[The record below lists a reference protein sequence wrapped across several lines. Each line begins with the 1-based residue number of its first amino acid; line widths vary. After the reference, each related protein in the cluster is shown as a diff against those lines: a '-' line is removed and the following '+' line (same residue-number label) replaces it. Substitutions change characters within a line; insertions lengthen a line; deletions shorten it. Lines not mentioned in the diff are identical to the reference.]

1 MSQFV
6 SSSEAF
12 RRARERAS
20 VAASIEAGALHMA
33 IYDAREAGLS
43 IREAAAALRVPKS
56 TVARHWREGHRCVDV
71 APTWGSPEAWRAAHR
86 AVWAHDPV
94 HQRDEWVPYEW
105 SDGSDGGRVATHRTR
120 GIIRLDRD
128 GNDVVTLNEDDR

>member
-1 MSQFV
+1 MSQFA

-12 RRARERAS
+12 RVARERAS

-43 IREAAAALRVPKS
+43 IREAAAGLRVPKS

-71 APTWGSPEAWRAAHR
+71 APTWGSSEAWRAAHR

-94 HQRDEWVPYEW
+94 QLRDEWVPYEW
-105 SDGSDGGRVATHRTR
+105 SDESDGGRVAKHRDR
-120 GIIRLDRD
+120 GAIRLDSE
-128 GNDVVTLNEDDR
+128 GNAVVALNEDDH

>member
-1 MSQFV
+1 MSQFA

-12 RRARERAS
+12 RVARERTS
-20 VAASIEAGALHMA
+20 VAASIEAGVLHMA

-43 IREAAAALRVPKS
+43 IREAAAALCVPKS

-71 APTWGSPEAWRAAHR
+71 APTWGSPETWRAAHR

-94 HQRDEWVPYEW
+94 QQRDEWVPYEW
-105 SDGSDGGRVATHRTR
+105 SDESDGGRIATHRAR
-120 GIIRLDRD
+120 GITLLDSA
-128 GNDVVTLNEDDR
+128 GNAVVTLNEDDR